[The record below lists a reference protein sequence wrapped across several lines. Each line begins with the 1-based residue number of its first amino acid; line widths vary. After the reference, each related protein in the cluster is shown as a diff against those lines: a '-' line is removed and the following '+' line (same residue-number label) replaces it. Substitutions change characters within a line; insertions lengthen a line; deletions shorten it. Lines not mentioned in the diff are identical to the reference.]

1 MKRFPVIGV
10 LCVSAVLGLAAC
22 SDNSDDNS
30 AAEQATKAAA
40 DLCTDLNALKADNA
54 KLKALDPASSTKDQ
68 VKDAYDAVQKDW
80 GNVKENLAKLKKAEQ
95 DAVKD
100 AAENLKKGYEGLP
113 GDTTGKDA
121 LTKLQPQIQKLDEAS
136 TAASTGLKC

>member
-10 LCVSAVLGLAAC
+10 LCVSAAFGLAAC
-22 SDNSDDNS
+22 SDDSS
-30 AAEQATKAAA
+30 SPSEEATKAAA

-54 KLKALDPASSTKDQ
+54 KLKALDPAVATKDQ

-80 GNVKENLAKLKKAEQ
+80 EGIQSNMTKMKQAEQ
-95 DAVKD
+95 DAVKS
-100 AAENLKKGYEGLP
+100 AAEGLKKAYGDLP

-121 LTKLQPQIQKLDEAS
+121 LTKLQPQIQTLDQAA
-136 TAASTGLKC
+136 TTASTGLKC

>member
-40 DLCTDLNALKADNA
+40 DLCTDLNALKSDNA
-54 KLKALDPASSTKDQ
+54 KLKAMNPASATKDQ
-68 VKDAYDAVQKDW
+68 VKEAYDAVQKDW
-80 GNVKENLAKLKKAEQ
+80 DSVKDNVAKLKQAEQ
-95 DAVKD
+95 DAVKQ
-100 AAENLKKGYEGLP
+100 AAEDLKKGYENLP
-113 GDTTGKDA
+113 GDTTGTDA

-136 TAASTGLKC
+136 TAAATGLKC